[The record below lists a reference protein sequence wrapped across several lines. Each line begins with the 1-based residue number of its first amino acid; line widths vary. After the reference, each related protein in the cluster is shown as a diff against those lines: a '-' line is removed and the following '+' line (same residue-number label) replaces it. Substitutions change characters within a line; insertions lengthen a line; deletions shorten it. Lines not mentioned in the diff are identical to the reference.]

1 MKEEPPET
9 FLRRVV
15 DGYPEEP
22 RVVVTDKLA
31 RYGLELKQALPR
43 TERRQRLP
51 PSEES
56 QRGQS
61 QAADGRCAKCPSPAV
76 RGPGPVAGVRPD
88 SMPMFTRVPTPK
100 GALSRASGIRWRP
113 C

>member
-31 RYGLELKQALPR
+31 RYGLALQQVLPR

-56 QRGQS
+56 HRS
-61 QAADGRCAKCPSPAV
+61 QGLAADGRCAKCPSPAV
-76 RGPGPVAGVRPD
+76 QGPEPVAGVRPD
-88 SMPMFTRVPTPK
+88 SMPK